1 MKPRD
6 YTTLFLFTKKK
17 TCAKRKT
24 KRMFLAEIY
33 VNRVVKTGITNLVI
47 YLASCLL
54 RQLPPSKRAELLM
67 RLITLSAQKASP
79 TKTLLFLFE
88 LENQLYQ
95 LEGQASADY
104 GNGIHTKHR
113 HTSYHHFF
121 INNLKPGERVLDIGC
136 GNGFMSYDMVTQVP
150 EVKVVGIEL
159 SIENIK
165 FAREHYQHPNLSFI
179 HGDALKELPNEI
191 FDVVTLSNVLEHI
204 EQRVEFLKKIV
215 QQIVPKRLII
225 RVPLFERD
233 WRVPLKKELGIDY
246 RLDAT
251 HFIEYTQEKYFEE
264 LRQAGLKATQVE
276 FRWGEIWSVVE
287 PLPKGDIN
295 D

>member
-1 MKPRD
+1 MK
-6 YTTLFLFTKKK
+6 
-17 TCAKRKT
+17 
-24 KRMFLAEIY
+24 
-33 VNRVVKTGITNLVI
+33 NRVVKNRITNLMI
-47 YLASCLL
+47 YAVAKWLKPLS
-54 RQLPPSKRAELLM
+54 PSARAEVLM
-67 RLITLSAQKASP
+67 HLIHLSVQHTSP
-79 TKTLLFLFE
+79 KKTLQFLFE
-88 LENQLYQ
+88 LENRLYH

-113 HTSYHHFF
+113 HTSYHQFF

-136 GNGFMSYDMVTQVP
+136 GNGFLSYDMATQVP
-150 EVKVVGIEL
+150 DVKVVGIEL
-159 SIENIK
+159 NEKNIK
-165 FAREHYQHPNLSFI
+165 FARTHYQHPNLSFI

-191 FDVVTLSNVLEHI
+191 FDVVTLSNILEHF

-233 WRVPLKKELGIDY
+233 WRVPLKRELGIDY

-251 HFIEYTQEKYFEE
+251 HFIEYTQEEYFEE
-264 LRQAGLKATQVE
+264 LRQAGLKATHVE

-287 PLPKGDIN
+287 SLPKGDIN